1 MRTASAVALALL
13 LGYAG
18 AVKVADPDAF
28 ALAVGNYHLLPRVA
42 LTPIGYFLPALEV
55 VAALAL
61 LTPPLRQAGWLLSSV
76 LFSCFGLAV
85 GSALARGIDVSCGCF
100 GQAMDVSWLH
110 LVGNLALVGLCLWQ
124 ARYDLKDQEPSGNP
138 TPSTP

>member
-1 MRTASAVALALL
+1 MRTVSAFAVALL

-42 LTPIGYFLPALEV
+42 LTPLGYFLPALEV

-61 LTPPLRQAGWLLSSV
+61 LAPPLRQAGWLLSAA
-76 LFSCFGLAV
+76 LFSCFALAV

-100 GQAMDVSWLH
+100 GQAMSVSWLH
-110 LVGNLALVGLCLWQ
+110 LVGNLALIGLCLWQ
-124 ARYDLKDQEPSGNP
+124 ARDGLSDQEQAATPA
-138 TPSTP
+138 PSTP